1 MQFNGCRGDNLR
13 TGFQSQRFAI
23 PIADHTTC
31 LLHDWNKGEI
41 VNDCQPEAGS
51 IDLVSGM

>member
-1 MQFNGCRGDNLR
+1 LQTLSRGKIFQPISHPDKFVSNGSLFG
-13 TGFQSQRFAI
+13 
-23 PIADHTTC
+23 ADVC
-31 LLHDWNKGEI
+31 PDAALFD

>member
-1 MQFNGCRGDNLR
+1 MANPQ
-13 TGFQSQRFAI
+13 QRLNIKPEVCVKF
-23 PIADHTTC
+23 PFYQ
-31 LLHDWNKGEI
+31 